1 MSVARVIWYQGSSV
15 CQMGTLLFSL
25 LVIVD
30 VGSGLLRLDRD
41 LREVVPD
48 TVAF

>member
-1 MSVARVIWYQGSSV
+1 
-15 CQMGTLLFSL
+15 MGTLLFSL